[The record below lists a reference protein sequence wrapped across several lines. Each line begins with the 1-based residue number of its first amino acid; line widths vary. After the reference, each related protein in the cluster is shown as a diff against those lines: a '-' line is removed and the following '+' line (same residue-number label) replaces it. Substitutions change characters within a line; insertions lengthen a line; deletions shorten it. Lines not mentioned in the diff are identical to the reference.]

1 VPLVVLYADEVGAPR
16 IGEAN
21 VLYESSSIR
30 IELDDQIANL
40 WLDCQGRTDNCFTL
54 QTLDELQNALRAVQ
68 KVPCL
73 DILVVR
79 SAKPAGFSPGYDLE
93 ELARFASSAERYALA
108 ARGQQVAQLLSNL
121 SANTLTVA
129 VIDGQCRSAGLELA
143 LACDYRLAVAGP
155 NTVFG
160 FPEVNRGL
168 APCWGGTLRLPQ
180 LVGLNTA
187 LELLLLGREL
197 SGAEAAACGL
207 VDLTSSERRS
217 RIELQVF
224 LDKLQ
229 DHPRKPALP
238 RRIGQRLLGGVPF
251 GRWPAWRKAAGWLAD
266 VDADERPAARAILKA
281 VRLGFSSSADAL
293 AAERSAFAELGQT
306 PACRNAIEAHHRTLQ
321 PIRIHPEP
329 INPVP
334 PLPERVGIVGG
345 GDLGGAL
352 ACWFALRG
360 RQIVLQESCEESL
373 QLANERIDKIF
384 QQAIDK
390 GRLTSAEIESAK
402 KNIRRTVAW
411 TGLENAQF
419 VVEAADEDLGVKRA
433 IFHELELR
441 VRPRTILATASST
454 IRVEAI
460 QAELQRP
467 GRVAGIHLFDAANNS
482 PLVELVRAPGT
493 DSSTLAT
500 LDSWLRSWGK
510 RPILVSDRPG
520 RLVARI
526 QLAYLSEAALLVAEG
541 LPPELIDR
549 HMRRFGMNRG
559 PLQTIDGIGF
569 DSLARFV
576 ENLQIARGDS
586 FARNLLLDRMR
597 SFGWDGRGSGEG
609 FYRYRRGRARPNP
622 LARMVMWH
630 DTDEDVISHY
640 VFDPQQSLE
649 DGAERLILRTINE
662 AAACL
667 PDEPDADPGLI
678 DVAAAWGAGWA
689 PHRGGPLQY
698 ADQLGLGAVV
708 EHLTEFVERFGK
720 RFEPCVELQRRAEA
734 GESFYAV
741 PAPEEI
747 VEVPAVRRLA
757 G

>member
-1 VPLVVLYADEVGAPR
+1 M
-16 IGEAN
+16 
-21 VLYESSSIR
+21 LYESSSVR
-30 IELDDQIANL
+30 VEFDDQIATL
-40 WLDCQGRTDNCFTL
+40 WLDCQGQTENRITL
-54 QTLDELQNALRAVQ
+54 QTLDDLQNALRAVQ

-93 ELARFASSAERYALA
+93 ELAQFDSSAERYAFA
-108 ARGQQVAQLLSNL
+108 ARGQQVVQMLSSI
-121 SANTLTVA
+121 SANTLTIA

-143 LACDYRLAVAGP
+143 LACDYRLAVTGP

-180 LVGLNTA
+180 VVRLNMA
-187 LELLLLGREL
+187 LEMLLLGREL

-207 VDLTSSERRS
+207 VDLASCERRS

-229 DHPRKPALP
+229 DRPRKPALP
-238 RRIGQRLLGGVPF
+238 RRLGERLLWNIPF
-251 GRWPAWRKAAGWLAD
+251 RHWAALRKAAGWLAD
-266 VDADERPAARAILKA
+266 IDADERPAARAILRSM
-281 VRLGFSSSADAL
+281 RLGFSSSADAL
-293 AAERSAFAELGQT
+293 AAERGAFADLAQT
-306 PACRNAIEAHHRTLQ
+306 PACRNAIEAHHRTAQ
-321 PIRIHPEP
+321 PIRLHPEP

-334 PLPERVGIVGG
+334 PPPERVGIVGG
-345 GDLGGAL
+345 GELGASL

-360 RQIVLQESCEESL
+360 RQIVLQEYCEESL
-373 QLANERIDKIF
+373 QVANERIEQVFK
-384 QQAIDK
+384 QAVAQR
-390 GRLTSAEIESAK
+390 RLTSAETESAK
-402 KNIRRTVAW
+402 KNIRRTVSW
-411 TGLENAQF
+411 TGFENAQI
-419 VVEAADEDLGVKRA
+419 VIEAVDEDLGVKRA
-433 IFHELELR
+433 IFHELEQR

-454 IRVEAI
+454 IRVESI

-467 GRVAGIHLFDAANNS
+467 GRVAGIHLFDTTNAN

-510 RPILVSDRPG
+510 KPILVSDRPG
-520 RLVARI
+520 RLVGRI

-541 LPPELIDR
+541 LPAELVDR
-549 HMRRFGMNRG
+549 QMRRFGMYRG
-559 PLQTIDGIGF
+559 PLQTIDAIGF
-569 DSLARFV
+569 DNLARLV
-576 ENLQIARGDS
+576 ENLQLARGDT

-597 SFGWDGRGSGEG
+597 SFGWDGQASGEG
-609 FYRYRRGRARPNP
+609 FYRYRRGRAKPNH

-630 DTDEDVISHY
+630 DTDEDVISHF

-649 DGAERLILRTINE
+649 DGQERLILRTINE

-678 DVAAAWGAGWA
+678 DVAVAWGAGWA
-689 PHRGGPLQY
+689 PHRGGPLRY
-698 ADQLGLGAVV
+698 ADQLGLGTVV
-708 EHLTEFVERFGK
+708 ERLTEFVERFGK

-741 PAPEEI
+741 PAPEE
-747 VEVPAVRRLA
+747 VADVPDVRRLA